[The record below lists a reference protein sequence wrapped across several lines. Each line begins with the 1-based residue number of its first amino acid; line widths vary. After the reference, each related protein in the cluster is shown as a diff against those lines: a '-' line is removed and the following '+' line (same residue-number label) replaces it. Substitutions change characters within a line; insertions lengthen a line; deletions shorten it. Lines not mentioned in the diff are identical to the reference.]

1 MEDFLKKHLGK
12 DGVLRSRTAV
22 EVNIGGSTYKVQSV
36 KPGMGDVSRV
46 IPEEIR
52 DVVQN
57 KEVNEILSK
66 GNYAADRSFD
76 TFGDTWPNPN
86 FNLKG
91 VRTGRLSTREQ
102 LDSKSPE
109 SHYREGVRR
118 CIRAGISQ
126 ERLIEIMNLEIA
138 QYVMDC

>member
-12 DGVLRSRTAV
+12 DGVLHSRTAV

-36 KPGMGDVSRV
+36 KPRMGDISRV

-57 KEVNEILSK
+57 KELNEVLTK
-66 GNYAADRSFD
+66 GNYAAERSLEDPFSS
-76 TFGDTWPNPN
+76 WPSYN

-91 VRTGRLSTREQ
+91 VRTGRLSTREHF
-102 LDSKSPE
+102 DSKSPE
-109 SHYREGVRR
+109 SHFREGVRR
-118 CIRAGISQ
+118 CIRAGTPQ
-126 ERLIEIMNLEIA
+126 ERLIEIMNLEIT
-138 QYVMDC
+138 QYIMEC